1 VTLHAKCTGMT
12 VGRSDRMGQEDELWE
27 IEKRSGTYRMGFR
40 KGLKEGRAE
49 LRKER
54 EALAR
59 H

>member
-1 VTLHAKCTGMT
+1 MT